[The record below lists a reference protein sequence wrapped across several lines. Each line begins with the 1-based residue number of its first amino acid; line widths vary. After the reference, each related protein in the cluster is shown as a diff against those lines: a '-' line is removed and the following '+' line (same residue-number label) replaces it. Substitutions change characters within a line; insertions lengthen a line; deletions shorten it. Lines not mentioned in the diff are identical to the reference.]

1 MGVSSRT
8 TALDPLEKRYSLS
21 LKIKEMLSRLRRLPK
36 PQGVSLRSL
45 STCPFA
51 HGSDVGAAGDTHKG
65 GRPAQWW
72 PEHLNLKVLHQ
83 TSAGC
88 ALPDPNGCGFDY
100 PSEFAKVDL
109 DSLRADLLH
118 LMTDSQEWW
127 PADYGTYAPFFIRL
141 AW

>member
-1 MGVSSRT
+1 MLARPRSFTSRSRHLVGRFTARVDLRTLSS
-8 TALDPLEKRYSLS
+8 
-21 LKIKEMLSRLRRLPK
+21 
-36 PQGVSLRSL
+36 
-45 STCPFA
+45 CPFA
-51 HGSDVGAAGDTHKG
+51 HGAAVGAAGDTHKG

-88 ALPDPNGCGFDY
+88 GLSDPNKDFDY
-100 PSEFAKVDL
+100 AAAFEQLDL
-109 DSLRADLLH
+109 GALRADLLH

-127 PADYGTYAPFFIRL
+127 PADYGSYAGFFIRL

>member
-1 MGVSSRT
+1 MPRAVLSATISGRVK
-8 TALDPLEKRYSLS
+8 ALWSATQHTK
-21 LKIKEMLSRLRRLPK
+21 
-36 PQGVSLRSL
+36 RSL
-45 STCPFA
+45 ASRESRPA
-51 HGSDVGAAGDTHKG
+51 AVGAAGDTHKG

-88 ALPDPNGCGFDY
+88 GLSDPNKDFDY
-100 PSEFAKVDL
+100 AAAFEQLDL
-109 DSLRADLLH
+109 GALRADLLH

-127 PADYGTYAPFFIRL
+127 PADYGSYAGFFIRL

>member
-1 MGVSSRT
+1 M
-8 TALDPLEKRYSLS
+8 P
-21 LKIKEMLSRLRRLPK
+21 SRLRLLPRM
-36 PQGVSLRSL
+36 QGAKLRCL

-51 HGSDVGAAGDTHKG
+51 HGPDVGAAGDTHKG

-72 PEHLNLKVLHQ
+72 PERLNLKVLHQ

-88 ALPDPNGCGFDY
+88 SLPDPNGSDFDY
-100 PSEFAKVDL
+100 AAKFAEVDL
-109 DSLRADLLH
+109 DSLRADLLR
-118 LMTDSQEWW
+118 LMTDSQDWW